1 MKVLLDTHVV
11 VHWIEGAPELTPA
24 HRAAIDAASEVEPVL
39 VSEISLWELAC
50 LVRLGRLRP
59 SIPLRDWLDAAVAP
73 PLVRR
78 VPISPAVAA
87 EVAALPA
94 TLHRDPADHLLI
106 ASARVA
112 GATLLTLDRRIIASG
127 LVATL

>member
-94 TLHRDPADHLLI
+94 TLHRDAADHLLI